1 MVTNLYAGQ
10 GSLEWVFGYTSGLLV
25 SRLSGWGRCE
35 REGCVEFLIY
45 LMLGGFAG
53 TLAGLFGVGGGM
65 IIVPVLVYSF
75 ALQGFAPEVLTH
87 MAVGTSLATI
97 AFTSINA
104 IRAHHQKGAVRW
116 YLVLWMTLGIVFG
129 TFLGGFTASL
139 LQGEMLQ
146 RIIGV
151 FALCVAVQV
160 AFDLRPKASS
170 AVPGKPALSIAG
182 VVIGWA
188 SAIFGIGG
196 GSLTVPFLVWRSV
209 PMQQAVATSSACGLP
224 IALAGAASFIWAGWT
239 VSPLPEWSLGYVY
252 LPAMVGIA
260 ATSMLSAGF
269 GARLA
274 HRLSQKL
281 LKRLFALLLVCV
293 GINFLM

>member
-1 MVTNLYAGQ
+1 M
-10 GSLEWVFGYTSGLLV
+10 
-25 SRLSGWGRCE
+25 
-35 REGCVEFLIY
+35 EFLIY
-45 LMLGGFAG
+45 LVLGGFAG

-75 ALQGFAPEVLTH
+75 AVQGFSTEVLTH

-104 IRAHHQKGAVRW
+104 IRAHHLKGAVRW
-116 YLVLWMTLGIVFG
+116 PLFVWMTVGIVFG
-129 TFLGGFTASL
+129 SVLGAVTAALIDGPL
-139 LQGEMLQ
+139 LQK
-146 RIIGV
+146 IIGV
-151 FALCVAVQV
+151 FAIAVAIQM
-160 AFDLRPKASS
+160 AFDLKPKAGSD
-170 AVPGKPALSIAG
+170 VPGKTGLSVAG
-182 VVIGWA
+182 GFIGWA

-224 IALAGAASFIWAGWT
+224 IAVAGAISFIWTGWEAQ
-239 VSPLPEWSLGYVY
+239 PLPDWSVGYVY

-260 ATSMLSAGF
+260 ATSMLFAGF

-274 HRLSQKL
+274 HRLSQRL
-281 LKRLFALLLVCV
+281 LKRLFAVLLFGV
-293 GINFLM
+293 GINFLL